1 VKVQNLGFS
10 ALVFWGCIHCYHLHS
25 APIIQLS
32 FIVNI
37 VFLVCIAALH
47 SHPAGAISLLL
58 QLLKI
63 QIFLLPTMLCII
75 LFSSSISYHL
85 DFVLNINMIL
95 ATFLH
100 WCRYWTQIK
109 SNQIYCS
116 DDLVRMSFPLLASLG
131 VRLEKENLYN
141 NLLAAVKEKNLGRVY
156 LCICVFVY
164 LCIFMWDPCKHWFWH
179 PRNISFSKI

>member
-1 VKVQNLGFS
+1 MGAKGAKFFGDSPIGFLPTPKELWNCVKLRLQKLGFC
-10 ALVFWGCIHCYHLHS
+10 ALVFWGCVHCYHLHS

-63 QIFLLPTMLCII
+63 KIFLLPTMLCII

-131 VRLEKENLYN
+131 VRLVGVSVL
-141 NLLAAVKEKNLGRVY
+141 
-156 LCICVFVY
+156 F
-164 LCIFMWDPCKHWFWH
+164 IFGCTWC
-179 PRNISFSKI
+179 